1 MNAKSDT
8 LRTDE
13 KKLNCDLCKK
23 EVKIKNHEAG
33 KFWYLKQWG
42 NKHGLKF
49 SGGFCNNC
57 FKSLHKKKIETTTTN
72 NNEHTTK

>member
-1 MNAKSDT
+1 MNT
-8 LRTDE
+8 PTPRTDE
-13 KKLNCDLCKK
+13 KNLNCDLCKK

-33 KFWYLKQWG
+33 KFWYLKQWE

-57 FKSLHKKKIETTTTN
+57 FCKLARQKKETTT
-72 NNEHTTK
+72 ETK